1 MKKLLI
7 LSSVWL
13 EPNSSAAGLRM
24 LQLINFFQ
32 GEKYQITYA
41 STAQKSLFAEDLS
54 AMQIK
59 TACIEINNP
68 NFDAFV
74 LQENPDIVLF
84 DRFIIEEQF
93 GWRVAEIV
101 PNAMRIL
108 DTEDLHCLRKIRQEA
123 YKKRQKFSLKMLA
136 ESNIAKREIA
146 SIYRCDLSLIISKYE
161 MQILTD
167 YFHISP
173 KILLY
178 FPFLLDVINGRY
190 FDNLPTFEQRKH
202 FYFIGN
208 NLHQPNVATILELK
222 KIWKAIAT
230 KIPDAELHIYGA
242 YPTQQVLQLHNVKER
257 FIIKG
262 RLKDTNSLIHYRVL
276 LAPIPFG
283 AGLKGKLIEAM
294 QAGIPSITTKIGAE
308 GISKNNEWCGFIT
321 KTDSDFIEKSILLY
335 KNAEIWKLAQK
346 YGAKIRNSQFNKSDF
361 LPLFKDKIGE
371 ISKKLNQ
378 HRNENFIGQMLMHH
392 HLKSTKY
399 LSKWIE
405 EKNK

>member
-24 LQLINFFQ
+24 LQLIDFFQ

-84 DRFIIEEQF
+84 DRFMIEEQF

-101 PNAMRIL
+101 PNAIRIL

-123 YKKRQKFSLKMLA
+123 YKKGQKFSLKMLA
-136 ESNIAKREIA
+136 ESDIAKREIA

-161 MQILTD
+161 MQILAD
-167 YFHISP
+167 YFQVSP

-178 FPFLLDVINGRY
+178 FPFLLDTLNLRY
-190 FDNLPTFEQRKH
+190 FDDLPSFKQRKH

-222 KIWKAIAT
+222 RLWKAIAT
-230 KIPDAELHIYGA
+230 KISDAELHIYGA

-262 RLKDTNSLIHYRVL
+262 RLKDINSLIHYRVL

-321 KTDSDFIEKSILLY
+321 KTDTDFIEKSILLY
-335 KNAEIWKLAQK
+335 KNAEIWKIAQK
-346 YGAKIRNSQFNKSDF
+346 YGMEIRNSQFNKSDF
-361 LPLFKDKIGE
+361 LPLFKDKIQE